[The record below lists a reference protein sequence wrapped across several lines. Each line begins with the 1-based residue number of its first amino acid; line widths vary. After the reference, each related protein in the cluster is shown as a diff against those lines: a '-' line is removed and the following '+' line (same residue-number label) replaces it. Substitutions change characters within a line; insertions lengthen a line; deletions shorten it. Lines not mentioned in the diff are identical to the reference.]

1 MTQLLLNIDVDD
13 IERARAFYTKAFELK
28 VGRRLGPDFLELV
41 GAELPIY
48 LLLKASGTRPF
59 DKAPSERTYRPHWTP
74 VHVDLVVPDIEA
86 AIARAVR
93 AGATLERPAE
103 REPYGRLA
111 LLRDPFGHGFCLL
124 QFEGRGYDAIAE

>member
-1 MTQLLLNIDVDD
+1 LLNVDVDD
-13 IERARAFYTKAFELK
+13 IERARAFYTEAFELK
-28 VGRRLGPDFLELV
+28 VGRKLGRDFLELI

-59 DKAPSERTYRPHWTP
+59 DEAPSERSYQPHWTP
-74 VHVDLVVPDIEA
+74 VHFDVVVPAIEA
-86 AIARAVR
+86 AIARAVK
-93 AGATLERPAE
+93 AGATLERPAV
-103 REPYGRLA
+103 REPYGLLA